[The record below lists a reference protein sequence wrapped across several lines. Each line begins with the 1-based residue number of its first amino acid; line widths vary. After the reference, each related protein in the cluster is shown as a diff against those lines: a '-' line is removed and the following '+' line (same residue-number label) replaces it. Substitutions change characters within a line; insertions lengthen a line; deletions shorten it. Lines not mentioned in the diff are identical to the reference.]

1 MMKFFVRA
9 LGSVFLGLVF
19 ASTAYADGITLSGDY
34 PGGYLF
40 YAFTSTSAITAPGPT
55 GQIVTTAPAAYNEPV
70 APYTSTVTIGGNTV
84 PVYLICM
91 DINNPTGVGNFY
103 PGTFYT
109 AATISG
115 VSGQASLAINSE
127 VSWLADQMAGY
138 SPNVP
143 ANASITGPISMAI
156 WELEFPTSTDWD
168 KSTGGADPID
178 QAAQIWIDRA
188 SAAVIGGYQPD
199 SAFFIPNDPS
209 IQRFVAISETSTPG
223 TLGLLAPEPGTL
235 GMMGAGLLGLVG
247 MLRRKLAR

>member
-1 MMKFFVRA
+1 
-9 LGSVFLGLVF
+9 
-19 ASTAYADGITLSGDY
+19 
-34 PGGYLF
+34 
-40 YAFTSTSAITAPGPT
+40 
-55 GQIVTTAPAAYNEPV
+55 
-70 APYTSTVTIGGNTV
+70 
-84 PVYLICM
+84 
-91 DINNPTGVGNFY
+91 
-103 PGTFYT
+103 
-109 AATISG
+109 
-115 VSGQASLAINSE
+115 
-127 VSWLADQMAGY
+127 
-138 SPNVP
+138 
-143 ANASITGPISMAI
+143 MAI